1 MMIAERKMREG
12 KQNVKKKK
20 KIPNPFWLALRIFSL
35 SWEDAP
41 TNYSFNSFLYFI
53 LCTQGT
59 GGRAI

>member
-1 MMIAERKMREG
+1 ML
-12 KQNVKKKK
+12 KKK

-35 SWEDAP
+35 SWEDAAM
-41 TNYSFNSFLYFI
+41 NYSFNSFLYFI